1 MSQIMRNFVRTMYA
15 QEEIKPYAA
24 SGEKGQQVEQMF
36 DGIAHSYD
44 RLNHVLSLGID
55 RRWRRKTIKAL
66 LPYGPQRILDIA
78 TGTGDFALLAAELL
92 KPESIVGADLS
103 EGMMQ
108 IGRQKVEKAGLSKTI
123 SFQKEDCMALSFAD
137 GSFDAVIAAYGVRNF
152 ADLDRGLREML
163 RVLRPGG
170 HVAILELAAPK
181 RFPMKQLFWLYSH
194 AVMPLVGKLV
204 SKDKRAYS
212 YLPQTMEAVPQGK
225 NMQAIMEKAGFE
237 DVRFKAFTFGLST
250 MYIGKRND

>member
-1 MSQIMRNFVRTMYA
+1 MFGFFCVPLHIMYA
-15 QEEIKPYAA
+15 QEKIKPYAKD
-24 SGEKGQQVEQMF
+24 GDKGRQVEQMF

-44 RLNHVLSLGID
+44 RLNHLLSLGID
-55 RRWRRKTIKAL
+55 RGWRRKTIKAL
-66 LPYGPQRILDIA
+66 LPYRHEEVLDIA
-78 TGTGDFALLAAELL
+78 TGTGDFALLAAEMLNP
-92 KPESIVGADLS
+92 KRIVGADLS
-103 EGMMQ
+103 EGMME
-108 IGRQKVEKAGLSKTI
+108 IGRQKAEKAGLEKIIT
-123 SFQKEDCMALSFAD
+123 FRREDCMNLSFAD

-152 ADLDRGLREML
+152 TDLDCGLREML

-170 HVAILELAAPK
+170 HVTILELAAPK

-225 NMQAIMEKAGFE
+225 DMQSIMEKAGFE

>member
-15 QEEIKPYAA
+15 QEEIKPY
-24 SGEKGQQVEQMF
+24 GTGGDKGQQVEQMF

-66 LPYGPQRILDIA
+66 LPYKPQRMLDIA
-78 TGTGDFALLAAELL
+78 TGTGDFALLAAEML

-123 SFQKEDCMALSFAD
+123 SFQKEDCMNLSFAD

-170 HVAILELAAPK
+170 HVAILELATPK
-181 RFPMKQLFWLYSH
+181 RFLMKQLFWLYSH

-225 NMQAIMEKAGFE
+225 DMQAIMEKAGFHN
-237 DVRFKAFTFGLST
+237 VSFKPFTFGLST
-250 MYIGKRND
+250 MYLADKR

>member
-15 QEEIKPYAA
+15 REEIKPYAA

-44 RLNHVLSLGID
+44 RLNHMLSLGID

-66 LPYGPQRILDIA
+66 LPYKPQRMLDIA

-92 KPESIVGADLS
+92 KSESIVGADLS
-103 EGMMQ
+103 EG
-108 IGRQKVEKAGLSKTI
+108 KVEKAGLSKTI
-123 SFQKEDCMALSFAD
+123 SFQKEDCMNLSFAD

-225 NMQAIMEKAGFE
+225 DMQAIMEKAGFE